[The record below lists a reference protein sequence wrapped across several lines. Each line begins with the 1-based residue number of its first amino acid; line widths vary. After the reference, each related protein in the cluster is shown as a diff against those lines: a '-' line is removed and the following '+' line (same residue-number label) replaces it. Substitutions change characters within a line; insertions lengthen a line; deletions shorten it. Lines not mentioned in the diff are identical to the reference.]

1 MIERS
6 SSPPPCLLCA
16 CPGAD
21 VTNYHKPGDL
31 KPHRF
36 LILQS
41 WRPHVVGAAL
51 LLQENPFAR
60 LLRLPDA
67 PVVPGPRRLSK
78 ASTTAPSPLSLS
90 SRLRRQVSCLTL
102 TVFPPSIFFFNFSFR
117 THFSFTRV
125 VRMTQSSHIFFLTDF
140 PILTSTITELRL
152 SR

>member
-41 WRPHVVGAAL
+41 WRPRCRRGCAASAG
-51 LLQENPFAR
+51 ESVCSPSA
-60 LLRLPDA
+60 A
-67 PVVPGPRRLSK
+67 PGRPCGPRPAAPLQSQHHSAFPSLPLFAPRSPGLLSD
-78 ASTTAPSPLSLS
+78 PD
-90 SRLRRQVSCLTL
+90 CLPAL
-102 TVFPPSIFFFNFSFR
+102 YFFFNFSFR